1 MQPKL
6 VVITGPTASGK
17 TALGVALAR
26 RLGGE
31 VVSAD
36 SMQIYRGMDIGTA
49 KPTPEEMQGVPHHMI
64 DIADP
69 TENYSVSRYA
79 AEAAACV
86 DDILARGK
94 LPVVVGGT
102 GLYIDSL
109 ISGRD
114 FAANDGDEKL
124 REELLAEYDR
134 VGGEEMLSRL
144 REIDPERAAKLPAGD
159 KRRIVRA
166 IEIYK
171 LTGMTITEHDA
182 RTRALPPR
190 YDAAQIILGYADRAA
205 LYARIDRRVD
215 EMVAEGLFEEVQGLL
230 DSGLSEQ
237 CTAMQAIGYKE
248 PAMAMRG
255 EISRGEAVELIK
267 LGSRRYAK
275 RQMTWFR
282 RTQGALRIDW
292 DENPDFE
299 AARRLSTAF
308 LHDSGI
314 L

>member
-1 MQPKL
+1 MARSVPAFM
-6 VVITGPTASGK
+6 T
-17 TALGVALAR
+17 LA
-26 RLGGE
+26 
-31 VVSAD
+31 AWF
-36 SMQIYRGMDIGTA
+36 
-49 KPTPEEMQGVPHHMI
+49 K
-64 DIADP
+64 
-69 TENYSVSRYA
+69 N
-79 AEAAACV
+79 
-86 DDILARGK
+86 
-94 LPVVVGGT
+94 
-102 GLYIDSL
+102 
-109 ISGRD
+109 
-114 FAANDGDEKL
+114 
-124 REELLAEYDR
+124 
-134 VGGEEMLSRL
+134 GEEMLRRL
-144 REIDPERAAKLPAGD
+144 REFDPERAAKLPAGD

-171 LTGMTITEHDA
+171 LTGMTITKHDA
-182 RTRALPPR
+182 RTRAMPPR

-248 PAMAMRG
+248 PAMALRG

-282 RTQGALRIDW
+282 RTKNALRIDW

>member
-1 MQPKL
+1 
-6 VVITGPTASGK
+6 
-17 TALGVALAR
+17 
-26 RLGGE
+26 
-31 VVSAD
+31 
-36 SMQIYRGMDIGTA
+36 
-49 KPTPEEMQGVPHHMI
+49 
-64 DIADP
+64 
-69 TENYSVSRYA
+69 
-79 AEAAACV
+79 
-86 DDILARGK
+86 
-94 LPVVVGGT
+94 
-102 GLYIDSL
+102 
-109 ISGRD
+109 
-114 FAANDGDEKL
+114 
-124 REELLAEYDR
+124 
-134 VGGEEMLSRL
+134 
-144 REIDPERAAKLPAGD
+144 
-159 KRRIVRA
+159 
-166 IEIYK
+166 
-171 LTGMTITEHDA
+171 MTITKHDA
-182 RTRALPPR
+182 RTRAMPTR

-248 PAMAMRG
+248 PAMALRG

-282 RTQGALRIDW
+282 RTENALRIDW

>member
-1 MQPKL
+1 MPPK
-6 VVITGPTASGK
+6 VVCIVGPTGCGK
-17 TALGVALAR
+17 TGLGVALAE

-31 VVSAD
+31 VVSCD
-36 SMQIYRGMDIGTA
+36 SMQLYRGMVIGTA
-49 KPTPEEMQGVPHHMI
+49 APTEAETRGVPHHMVGVI
-64 DIADP
+64 DPREDS
-69 TENYSVSRYA
+69 SVARYA
-79 AEAAACV
+79 ADAAECV
-86 DDILARGK
+86 DGILARGK
-94 LPVVVGGT
+94 LPILVGGT

-134 VGGEEMLSRL
+134 VGGEEMLRRL
-144 REIDPERAAKLPAGD
+144 REFDPERAAKLPAGD

-171 LTGMTITEHDA
+171 LTGMTITKHDA
-182 RTRALPPR
+182 RTRAMPPR

-248 PAMAMRG
+248 PAMALRG

-282 RTQGALRIDW
+282 RTKNALRIDW